1 MSISIPTTWIP
12 LHTDITKYLKD
23 PGQQKLRCACLQ
35 DVLGLKLNRVTLAP
49 DTSLLAPGASLL
61 PQHQRKSYD
70 VDDKDFF
77 WEAAG
82 ALPFPK
88 VGAAEP

>member
-1 MSISIPTTWIP
+1 VIFP
-12 LHTDITKYLKD
+12 
-23 PGQQKLRCACLQ
+23 Q
-35 DVLGLKLNRVTLAP
+35 DVLGLKLNRVTLVP
-49 DTSLLAPGASLL
+49 DTAGLPPGASLL
-61 PQHQRKSYD
+61 PQHQKKSYD

-88 VGAAEP
+88 VRIWSATCKSAASW

>member
-1 MSISIPTTWIP
+1 MTATLCVHVCLSV
-12 LHTDITKYLKD
+12 
-23 PGQQKLRCACLQ
+23 CLQ

-49 DTSLLAPGASLL
+49 DTSSLPPGASLL

-70 VDDKDFF
+70 VDDRDFF

-88 VGAAEP
+88 VCVTGGGDCVCVVMYFPNV